1 MAKFMRTEKGTKQT
15 SSEPKEDITTAEPA
29 PLKQQDP
36 ARRPDQSAEPS
47 IISASLKVTGNLE
60 SDAEIRLDGRVEG
73 DVRGK
78 DVTIGEGANITG
90 SVYGETVNVAGMI
103 EGKIEARTVVVGK
116 TAHITGEI
124 IHKSL
129 QIEAGAYI
137 DGHCRPEF
145 GKNDTESE
153 SPKPTGPAKQP
164 EIKAAEK
171 PTGATGGTGTAGI

>member
-1 MAKFMRTEKGTKQT
+1 MARFMRTEKGTEQT
-15 SSEPKEDITTAEPA
+15 GSEPKKDIKTAEPA
-29 PLKQQDP
+29 PVQQLDA
-36 ARRPDQSAEPS
+36 ARRTDQSAEPS
-47 IISASLKVTGNLE
+47 IISASLKVTGDLE

-90 SVYGETVNVAGMI
+90 SVYGETVNIAGMI

-145 GKNDTESE
+145 GKNDTKSE
-153 SPKPTGPAKQP
+153 SPKPTGPSKQP

-171 PTGATGGTGTAGI
+171 PTGATGNTSTAGI

>member
-1 MAKFMRTEKGTKQT
+1 MARFMRTEKGTEQT
-15 SSEPKEDITTAEPA
+15 RSEPKEDKKTAEPA
-29 PLKQQDP
+29 PLQQLDA
-36 ARRPDQSAEPS
+36 ARRTDQSAEPS

-90 SVYGETVNVAGMI
+90 SVYGETVNIAGKI

-145 GKNDTESE
+145 GKNDTKNV
-153 SPKPTGPAKQP
+153 SPKPTGPAQQP

-171 PTGATGGTGTAGI
+171 PTGATGNTGAAGI